1 MEYCLDGKDLVLKQ
15 ILIEKFT
22 AVRNGMGWDGKYG
35 CMIDEWVRM
44 LFVCDNCI
52 WKMNYE

>member
-35 CMIDEWVRM
+35 CMIDE
-44 LFVCDNCI
+44 
-52 WKMNYE
+52 